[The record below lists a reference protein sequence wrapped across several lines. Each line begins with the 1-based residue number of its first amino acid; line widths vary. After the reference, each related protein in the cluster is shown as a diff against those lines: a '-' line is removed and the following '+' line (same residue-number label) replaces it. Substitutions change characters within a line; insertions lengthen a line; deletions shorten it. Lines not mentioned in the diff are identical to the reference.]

1 MTKRTVTVALAVLA
15 IIVLAF
21 ALIGVVRQFIA
32 PFVLRTI
39 WRVYLMSDS
48 IPQVMIWA
56 VFVAFIPVL
65 AVFVLI
71 GEYRGD
77 ADDTGIE
84 VKRQRGRVSEL
95 QRMIRR
101 SGRGPY
107 FRRQL
112 VRQMTEL
119 ALETLQQSDR
129 LTREEAKARLRGPQS
144 PFTPEV
150 QAYLDQG
157 ARRLTLV
164 EEDRPASR
172 LQRLLTLFGEASNG
186 SAVPDPELEALVTY
200 LEQELEVSRE
210 RRPGF

>member
-1 MTKRTVTVALAVLA
+1 MTRRIVTVGLALIAVG
-15 IIVLAF
+15 VLAF

-48 IPQVMIWA
+48 VPQVMIWA
-56 VFVAFIPVL
+56 IFVAFIPVL

-71 GEYRGD
+71 GEYSGD

-84 VKRQRGRVSEL
+84 VRRQRGRVSDL
-95 QRMIRR
+95 RRMIRR

-112 VRQMTEL
+112 IRQMTEL
-119 ALETLQQSDR
+119 TLETFQQNER
-129 LTREEAKARLRGPQS
+129 LTREEAKARLRGRQS
-144 PFTPEV
+144 PLTPEV

-157 ARRLTLV
+157 TRRLTLV
-164 EEDRPASR
+164 EEDRPPSGLRRLVALFEDASH
-172 LQRLLTLFGEASNG
+172 G
-186 SAVPDPELEALVTY
+186 SAVPDPELEALVTF
-200 LEQELEVSRE
+200 LEEELEVRRE
-210 RRPGF
+210 R

>member
-1 MTKRTVTVALAVLA
+1 MTRRIVTVALGIIAV
-15 IIVLAF
+15 IVLAF

-56 VFVAFIPVL
+56 IFVAFIPVL
-65 AVFVLI
+65 AAFVLI
-71 GEYRGD
+71 GEFKGD
-77 ADDTGIE
+77 VDDTGLD
-84 VKRQRGRVSEL
+84 VHRQRGRVSDL
-95 QRMIRR
+95 RRMIRR

-112 VRQMTEL
+112 IRQMTEL
-119 ALETLQQSDR
+119 TLEMFRQNDR
-129 LTREEAKARLRGPQS
+129 LTAEEAKARLRGEQS
-144 PFTPEV
+144 PLTPDV

-164 EEDRPASR
+164 EEKGPPSG
-172 LQRLLTLFGEASNG
+172 LGRLLALFDDASNG
-186 SAVPDPELEALVTY
+186 STVPDPELEALVAF

-210 RRPGF
+210 R

>member
-1 MTKRTVTVALAVLA
+1 MTRRILTVTLAVIA

-32 PFVLRTI
+32 PFILRTI

-48 IPQVMIWA
+48 VPQVMIWA
-56 VFVAFIPVL
+56 IFVAFIPVL
-65 AVFVLI
+65 AAFILI
-71 GEYRGD
+71 GEFSGD
-77 ADDTGIE
+77 VDDTGLE
-84 VKRQRGRVSEL
+84 VKRQRGRVSAL
-95 QRMIRR
+95 RRMIRR

-112 VRQMTEL
+112 IRQMTEL
-119 ALETLQQSDR
+119 TLETLQQNER
-129 LTREEAKARLRGPQS
+129 LTREEAKERLRDRRLPL
-144 PFTPEV
+144 TPDV

-164 EEDRPASR
+164 EEDAPRSGLR
-172 LQRLLTLFGEASNG
+172 RLLALFGDASNG
-186 SAVPDPELEALVTY
+186 AATPDPELEALVTY

-210 RRPGF
+210 R

>member
-1 MTKRTVTVALAVLA
+1 MTRRLLTIALAVAA

-32 PFVLRTI
+32 PFILRTI

-65 AVFVLI
+65 AVFILI
-71 GEYRGD
+71 GEYSGTV
-77 ADDTGIE
+77 DDTGLE
-84 VKRQRGRVSEL
+84 VKRQRGRVSDL
-95 QRMIRR
+95 RRMIRR

-112 VRQMTEL
+112 IRQMTEL
-119 ALETLQQSDR
+119 TLETLQQTER
-129 LTREEAKARLRGPQS
+129 LTREEAKERLRGRQS
-144 PFTPEV
+144 PLTPDV
-150 QAYLDQG
+150 QDYLDQG

-164 EEDRPASR
+164 EEDVPRSGLR
-172 LQRLLTLFGEASNG
+172 RLLALFEDASNG
-186 SAVPDPELEALVTY
+186 SATADPELEVLVTF

-210 RRPGF
+210 R

>member
-1 MTKRTVTVALAVLA
+1 MTRRILTVALAIIA
-15 IIVLAF
+15 IFVLAF

-65 AVFVLI
+65 AVFVLL
-71 GEYRGD
+71 GERKGD
-77 ADDTGIE
+77 VDDTGLE
-84 VKRQRGRVSEL
+84 VRRQRGRVSDL
-95 QRMIRR
+95 RRMIRR

-112 VRQMTEL
+112 VREL
-119 ALETLQQSDR
+119 TRLTLETLQQNER
-129 LTREEAKARLRGPQS
+129 LTEEEAKERLRRGQLSLDPG
-144 PFTPEV
+144 V
-150 QAYLDQG
+150 QTYLDQG

-164 EEDRPASR
+164 EEDHPPSGLRR
-172 LQRLLTLFGEASNG
+172 LFALFDDAANG
-186 SAVPDPELEALVTY
+186 SWAPDPELESLVAY

-210 RRPGF
+210 R

>member
-1 MTKRTVTVALAVLA
+1 MTRRIVTITLAVMA

-32 PFVLRTI
+32 PFILRTV

-48 IPQVMIWA
+48 VPQVMIWA
-56 VFVAFIPVL
+56 IFVAFIPVL
-65 AVFVLI
+65 AAFVLI
-71 GEYRGD
+71 GELSGD
-77 ADDTGIE
+77 VDDTGLE

-95 QRMIRR
+95 RRMIRR
-101 SGRGPY
+101 SRRGPY

-119 ALETLQQSDR
+119 TLETLQQNER
-129 LTREEAKARLRGPQS
+129 LTREEAKELLRDRQS
-144 PFTPEV
+144 PLTPDL

-164 EEDRPASR
+164 ENDAPRSSLR
-172 LQRLLTLFGEASNG
+172 RLLALFEDASNG
-186 SAVPDPELEALVTY
+186 SATPDPELVALVTY

-210 RRPGF
+210 N

>member
-1 MTKRTVTVALAVLA
+1 MTRRILTIALAVLA
-15 IIVLAF
+15 IIVLGF
-21 ALIGVVRQFIA
+21 ALIGIVRQFIA

-56 VFVAFIPVL
+56 IFVAFIPVL

-71 GEYRGD
+71 GEYKGD
-77 ADDTGIE
+77 ADDTGLEI
-84 VKRQRGRVSEL
+84 KRQRGRVSEL
-95 QRMIRR
+95 HRMIRR

-112 VRQMTEL
+112 VRQMTQL
-119 ALETLQQSDR
+119 TLETLRQSER
-129 LTREEAKARLRGPQS
+129 LTEEEAKAHIRGQQS
-144 PFTPEV
+144 PLAPEV

-157 ARRLTLV
+157 TRRLALV
-164 EEDRPASR
+164 EDEDVSPSGLR
-172 LQRLLTLFGEASNG
+172 RLLALFDDAEDG
-186 SAVPDPELEALVTY
+186 SGVPDPELETLVAF

-210 RRPGF
+210 R